1 MEEARDRLERMTS
14 GLLALEAEPG
24 NPGPI
29 DGVFRE
35 AHTLKGG
42 AGLVGLPQVSHLSHR
57 LEDLLEELRL
67 GSRTATPRLTDSLL
81 KAVDGLGRLIAG
93 AAGGVEDKAEIDGIE
108 AALAAIDETPAVID
122 RGTAVAV
129 PAQPAPPLPIAAAPA
144 AAATTAT
151 APAPPAPAPARAA
164 PPAES
169 AVHAPTLDSGSL
181 QVPIE
186 RMDKLIRLVGEAA
199 AAHLSIGHMLGVEL
213 DRDPDTVAEY
223 RELTRILNQLQDVT
237 MRTRMVPVTALSPS
251 LRRAVREIARA
262 TGKDVKWEVRGE
274 DSEIDRGVL
283 DHLVDPLLHLVRNSI
298 VHGVELPAARIAAGK
313 PAQAV
318 VRLHA
323 QQLGSEVVISVEDDG
338 AGIDVAKVRAAA
350 EKRGI
355 DVSGLDEEASLKL
368 IFLAGVSTAETLTE
382 QAGRGVGLDVV
393 SAALEL
399 IRGRVEVS
407 TQLGRGSEFRI
418 VVPITLTIVPCLI
431 MSVSGQAFAVPMAA
445 VVRVLKADT
454 STSQANGSSHALVD
468 GRGLALTDL
477 GGLLGL
483 DEGIPG
489 PSVVLGTT
497 GATHAFRVDALVGQ
511 RDVVVRGLGGLIPRV
526 ECVAGA
532 SVEPDGSIL
541 FILDVPALMQRAHSF
556 RPAGPPLAAPAAA
569 APATPATAIPKVTIR
584 ASLLVV
590 DDALTVREVQRSI
603 LTRAGYEVRTAN
615 DGLQAL
621 ALLAERTA
629 DLVLTDVEMPNLD
642 GFGLVAAI
650 RAQSKLANIPILMV
664 TSRTSEEDRRRGLE
678 AGANGYVVKSE
689 FDEGRLLG
697 AVAGLLGRDG

>member
-1 MEEARDRLERMTS
+1 MTS

-42 AGLVGLPQVSHLSHR
+42 AGLVGLPHVGHLSHQ

-67 GSRTATPRLTDSLL
+67 GNRTATPRLTDSLL

-93 AAGGVEDKAEIDGIE
+93 SGSGVEDKGEIAVIE
-108 AALAAIDETPAVID
+108 AALAAIDE
-122 RGTAVAV
+122 
-129 PAQPAPPLPIAAAPA
+129 APA
-144 AAATTAT
+144 AADEPTPAPRAAASAAAEPAVPAGATTAVAT
-151 APAPPAPAPARAA
+151 AALPAAQLAKAAPA
-164 PPAES
+164 AES
-169 AVHAPTLDSGSL
+169 AVHAPTLDTGSL

-213 DRDPDTVAEY
+213 KRDPDTVVEY
-223 RELTRILNQLQDVT
+223 RDLTRILNQLQDVT

-262 TGKDVKWEVRGE
+262 TGKEVKWEVRGE

-355 DVSGLDEEASLKL
+355 DVSGLDDEASLRL
-368 IFLAGVSTAETLTE
+368 IFLAGVSTAEKLTE

-393 SAALEL
+393 VDALEQ

-418 VVPITLTIVPCLI
+418 IVPITLTIVPCLI

-445 VVRVLKADT
+445 VTRVLKADT
-454 STSQANGSSHALVD
+454 STTPANGRSHALVD

-477 GGLLGL
+477 GTLLGL

-497 GATHAFRVDALVGQ
+497 GSSHAFRVDALVGQ

-526 ECVAGA
+526 ECIAGA

-541 FILDVPALMQRAHSF
+541 FVLDVPALMQRAHSL
-556 RPAGPPLAAPAAA
+556 RPAAVPAAPAIAA
-569 APATPATAIPKVTIR
+569 ALHATPAAVLPAVPIR

-615 DGLQAL
+615 DGRQAL
-621 ALLAERTA
+621 AQLAERPA

-650 RAQSKLANIPILMV
+650 RSQPKLANIPILMV

-678 AGANGYVVKSE
+678 AGADGYIVKSE

-697 AVAGLLGRDG
+697 AVAGLLGRNG